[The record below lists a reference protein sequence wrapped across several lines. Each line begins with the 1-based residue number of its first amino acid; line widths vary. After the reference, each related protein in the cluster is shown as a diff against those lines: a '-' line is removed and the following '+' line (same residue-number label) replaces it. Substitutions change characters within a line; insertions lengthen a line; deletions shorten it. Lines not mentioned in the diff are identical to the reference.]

1 MYKNTGI
8 PLYILHFNKYVAFIL
23 QDAHEGEVN
32 AIQWSTTGNLFASG
46 STDRKI
52 KLWEYQGGQC
62 TCKGLLQGSNAGIT
76 AIEFD
81 LEVKLIGHR

>member
-1 MYKNTGI
+1 MSLKCV
-8 PLYILHFNKYVAFIL
+8 PYIS

-81 LEVKLIGHR
+81 LEVSKMEHDNLLFRKPWVI

>member
-1 MYKNTGI
+1 M
-8 PLYILHFNKYVAFIL
+8 PYIS

-81 LEVKLIGHR
+81 LEVSPVEHDNLLFRKPWVI